1 VTINMQQMYHVL
13 PRAIPPEEL
22 AARLAR
28 APAPVVVDLRKPD
41 DYRADPRIV
50 PGAAKRDLAR
60 LPLWAPELPQDR
72 FVVVYCQKGL
82 SVANAA
88 VDALRARGFT
98 AVMIEGG
105 FAAWQ
110 AAGLPLVDPPEPVR

>member
-1 VTINMQQMYHVL
+1 MQQMYQIL
-13 PRAIPPEEL
+13 PRAISPEEL
-22 AARLAR
+22 AARLASV
-28 APAPVVVDLRKPD
+28 PAPLVIDLRKPD

-50 PGAAKRDLAR
+50 PGAAKRNLAE
-60 LPLWAPELPQDR
+60 LPLWARDLPQHR

-88 VDALRARGFT
+88 VDALRTRGVS

-110 AAGLPLVDPPEPVR
+110 AAGLPLVSAPESVR